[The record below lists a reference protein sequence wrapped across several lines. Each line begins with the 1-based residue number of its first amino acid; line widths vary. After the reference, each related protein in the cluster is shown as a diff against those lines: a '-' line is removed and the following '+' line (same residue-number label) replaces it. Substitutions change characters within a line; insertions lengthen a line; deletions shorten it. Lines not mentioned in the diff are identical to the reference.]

1 MTSCPDEMIPRN
13 FQPARERHGIRPI
26 SKAAAGTGCAGRQRP
41 APAALADTPAATEGD
56 SAKEILELLDL
67 ELGAMIRQLE
77 KAANSVAGGA
87 DATAATL
94 STIRQRTDA
103 LTGRTSE
110 AQSTATTFSQAADKF
125 THSAEGIGAQVRDA
139 GKLADQASAAARE
152 ASANVDRLRESS
164 AAIGNVVNLIAQ
176 IARQT
181 TLLALNSTIEAARAG
196 EAGRGF
202 AVVATEVKALAVQ
215 TQQATEEI
223 SKKIEAL
230 QRDAAGSVDAVHRIS
245 QAIEAIRPVFENV
258 NGAVAEQ
265 NKTTS
270 EMSANAASASSFIAS
285 VGDSAVEIDSA
296 TKEAETHGE
305 SVAKA
310 GKAVTMFAQKLKS
323 RCAVLLRQ
331 GEGAERRKDERLPCS
346 LKIDIQT
353 PRGVMTAPVYEIS
366 MEGILISGPDA
377 ERLRRNES
385 LSATLQD
392 VGACRI
398 RIGEHSKAGTQ
409 AQFETAGCGPEREDR
424 RQAVVDP
431 GREHRLRHP
440 RDGSRRRA
448 DQDLR
453 ERHRRAA
460 RSRWTT
466 CSTRTMSRSQAAI
479 RCSIAPRF
487 STGPIARC
495 RRSRKPS
502 SRRISRMAFAA
513 MIDRN
518 GYLPVHNKIY
528 SHPQRP
534 GDVAFN
540 TANSRNRRIFND
552 PAGLAAGRNQ
562 RAYLVQSYARDMG
575 NGKTVMMREI
585 DVPIRVKGRHWGG
598 FRTAYRL

>member
-1 MTSCPDEMIPRN
+1 MAFGLFKKQVAEPALPAVQPEVQTAAQTAV
-13 FQPARERHGIRPI
+13 QPAAVAEAV
-26 SKAAAGTGCAGRQRP
+26 S
-41 APAALADTPAATEGD
+41 GD
-56 SAKEILELLDL
+56 GESAKAILELLEL

-77 KAANSVAGGA
+77 RAANSVAGGA
-87 DATAATL
+87 EATAATL

-103 LTGRTSE
+103 LTSRTSA
-110 AQSTATTFSQAADKF
+110 AQGTATTFSYAADKF
-125 THSAEGIGAQVRDA
+125 TQSAQGIGSQVRDA
-139 GKLADQASAAARE
+139 GKLADQASDAARE

-215 TQQATEEI
+215 TQNATEEI

-230 QRDAAGSVDAVHRIS
+230 QRDAAGSVDAVHRIT

-265 NKTTS
+265 NATTD
-270 EMSANAASASSFIAS
+270 EMADNAASASSFIAS
-285 VGDSAVEIDSA
+285 VGASATEIDSA
-296 TKEAETHGE
+296 TKEAEVHGE

-310 GKAVTMFAQKLKS
+310 GRAVTAFAQKLKA

-331 GEGAERRKDERLPCS
+331 GEKEGERTGRREQQKLPCS
-346 LKIDIQT
+346 LKIEIQT
-353 PRGVMTAPVYEIS
+353 PRGVISAPVYEIS
-366 MEGILISGPDA
+366 IDGILVSGPDA
-377 ERLRRNES
+377 ERLAQGQS
-385 LSATLQD
+385 FDATLQD
-392 VGACRI
+392 IGACRI
-398 RIGEHSKAGTQ
+398 RIGERSKAGTQ
-409 AQFETAGCGPEREDR
+409 ARFERTNAALTEKIEDKLWSIQDDNTEAVTRAMEAGAALKKIFENAIDSGAISMEDMFDTNYVEIAGTNPVQYR
-424 RQAVVDP
+424 TKILDWADRALPAFQEAFLAKDP
-431 GREHRLRHP
+431 
-440 RDGSRRRA
+440 
-448 DQDLR
+448 
-453 ERHRRAA
+453 
-460 RSRWTT
+460 
-466 CSTRTMSRSQAAI
+466 
-479 RCSIAPRF
+479 
-487 STGPIARC
+487 
-495 RRSRKPS
+495 
-502 SRRISRMAFAA
+502 RMAFCA
-513 MIDRN
+513 MIDTN

-534 GDVAFN
+534 GDVAWN

-562 RAYLVQSYARDMG
+562 RAYLIQSYARDMG
-575 NGKTVMMREI
+575 NGKMVMMREI